1 MNEILILGGGYTG
14 MAATLGLAGRVRRR
28 DDVHITL
35 VNPQT
40 RFTERLRLHQTA
52 SGETLADL
60 QISEMLADTGVDFVQ
75 GWVTAIDAD
84 AQTVRIDDAYN
95 LRYDTLVYAL
105 GAAADTEAV
114 PGADEFA
121 FTLNSAQDARLL
133 AEQLDRL
140 SEGTVVVAGGGL
152 TGVESAA
159 EIAEQHP
166 RLDVVL
172 MSRQVPGSMMGDKA
186 RARLHAGLAR
196 LGVRVR
202 AGVDIVKVMSDGVAL
217 DDGQV
222 VTAQAVLWTTGVR
235 VSPMAAAAGLQV
247 DDRGRIVTDESL
259 RSVSHPN
266 VYAVG
271 DAAAVRQGY
280 GVMHGTCQSG
290 IPTAVHAASSIV
302 RELKGKQPKKFRF
315 GYVHQPVS
323 LGRHDAVI
331 QFTHADDTPGRFYLA
346 GRLAVAYKETV
357 SSSPWPTYRLLKAMP
372 AAGSGM
378 WRRGGRS
385 TR

>member
-346 GRLAVAYKETV
+346 GQLAVAYKETV

>member
-1 MNEILILGGGYTG
+1 MSEILILGGGYTG

-52 SGETLADL
+52 SGEALADL

-75 GWVTAIDAD
+75 GWVTATDAD

-159 EIAEQHP
+159 EITEQHP

-186 RARLHAGLAR
+186 RVRLHAGLAR

-235 VSPMAAAAGLQV
+235 VSPMAAVAGLQV

-259 RSVSHPN
+259 RSVSHPS

-346 GRLAVAYKETV
+346 GRPAVAYKETV

>member
-1 MNEILILGGGYTG
+1 MKEILILGAGYTG
-14 MAATLGLAGRVRRR
+14 MGATMGLAGRLKGR
-28 DDVHITL
+28 DDVHVTL

-40 RFTERLRLHQTA
+40 RFTERLRLHQIA
-52 SGETLADL
+52 SGQELADL
-60 QISEMLADTGVDFVQ
+60 EIPDQLANTDVQFVQ
-75 GWVTAIDAD
+75 GWVTSIDAD
-84 AQTVRIDDAYN
+84 GHTVRIDDEYV

-105 GAAADTEAV
+105 GSVADTDSV
-114 PGADEFA
+114 PGVVEFA
-121 FTLNSAQDARLL
+121 YTLNSAQDAAAL
-133 AEQLDRL
+133 ADQLDRL
-140 SEGTVVVAGGGL
+140 GNATVIVAGGGL

-166 RLDVVL
+166 DTDVVL
-172 MSRQVPGSMMGDKA
+172 LSREEPGSMMGEKA

-196 LGVRVR
+196 LGVQVR
-202 AGVDIVKVMSDGVAL
+202 SGADIVKVMADGVAL
-217 DDGQV
+217 ANGEV
-222 VTAQAVLWTTGVR
+222 VLAQAVLWTTGVR
-235 VSPMAAAAGLQV
+235 VSPLAAAAGLHV

-271 DAAAVRQGY
+271 DAAAIRQSY

-290 IPTAVHAASSIV
+290 IPTSLHAAASIA
-302 RELKGKQPKKFRF
+302 RELKGKQPKPFRF

-331 QFTHADDTPGRFYLA
+331 QFTHADDSPGRFYLG

-357 SSSPWPTYRLLKAMP
+357 SSSPWSTYRLIRAMP
-372 AAGSGM
+372 GM
-378 WRRGGRS
+378 GAMTWRRGS
-385 TR
+385 PANP

>member
-1 MNEILILGGGYTG
+1 MTAILILGGGYTG
-14 MAATLGLAGRVRRR
+14 VAATLGLAGRVRRR

-172 MSRQVPGSMMGDKA
+172 MSRQVPGSMMGGKA

-235 VSPMAAAAGLQV
+235 VSPMAAAAGLSV

-346 GRLAVAYKETV
+346 GQLAVAYKETV